1 MKQFKIRKLALLTA
15 LCSMSLLFTAPSFV
29 MPVSAATPSG
39 SETVSPQADVKRW
52 ILKVEGD
59 EVWKRLYNTT
69 THEWDSLCLFN
80 SLLLS
85 ILRGG
90 GLSVFTIDEDLRPFF
105 LTVIQ
110 TQSLP
115 LVYSPCL

>member
-1 MKQFKIRKLALLTA
+1 MRRFKIRKLALLTA

-52 ILKVEGD
+52 VLDIRGD

-69 THEWDSLCLFN
+69 THEWEGDWIFVGIIGS
-80 SLLLS
+80 
-85 ILRGG
+85 G
-90 GLSVFTIDEDLRPFF
+90 EMP
-105 LTVIQ
+105 
-110 TQSLP
+110 
-115 LVYSPCL
+115 